1 MNSTLK
7 YTYQGKP
14 LLHYCKENSL
24 NYRNVVYRICSGI
37 PIEQAI
43 KKDLVLKKGKP
54 KMKQE
59 FKDEIYSLYSK
70 LTYKQSFMEKWY
82 AIWRAYDI
90 PEVTL
95 RKIVRENEGHKHY
108 IPSDKEQKTQL
119 FKFGRRPKDYSS
131 GDNNQANG

>member
-59 FKDEIYSLYSK
+59 FKDEIYSLAYSHRK
-70 LTYKQSFMEKWY
+70 AKKVADLLYKNSTIYLDRKYEKY
-82 AIWRAYDI
+82 LDFCR
-90 PEVTL
+90 
-95 RKIVRENEGHKHY
+95 HY
-108 IPSDKEQKTQL
+108 KEL
-119 FKFGRRPKDYSS
+119 
-131 GDNNQANG
+131 